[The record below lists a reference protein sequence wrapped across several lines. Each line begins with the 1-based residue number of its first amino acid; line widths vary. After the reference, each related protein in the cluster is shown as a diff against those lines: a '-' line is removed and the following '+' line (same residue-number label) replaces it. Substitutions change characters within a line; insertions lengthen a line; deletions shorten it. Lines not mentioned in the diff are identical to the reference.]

1 MPGYRYFVLQFDCR
15 YPVPVRKGQSAKVNE
30 KYVENKEKEAVGI
43 LGLAAVGGLIYWF
56 TKKPKQ

>member
-1 MPGYRYFVLQFDCR
+1 MKIKEYLI
-15 YPVPVRKGQSAKVNE
+15 
-30 KYVENKEKEAVGI
+30 ENKEKIAVGI